1 MKKLDIIYE
10 DKHIIVVNK
19 KSGVLTIATNKRE
32 INTLYEEVK
41 TYEKKKYPKNKIF
54 IVHRLDKDTSGVIV
68 FAKSEE
74 VKFKL
79 QNNWDNVCKARKYQA
94 IVCGKPKKEQD
105 TLVDYLLETKTY
117 QTYISKDNSGKK
129 AITKYN
135 IIRSNRQYSFLDIEI
150 LTGRRNQIRAQLA
163 NIGCP
168 IIGDKKFDAKSNPLR
183 RLGLHAS
190 ELDLVHPVT
199 NQILELKAKT
209 PSNFEKVI

>member
-135 IIRSNRQYSFLDIEI
+135 VIRSNRQYSFLDIEI